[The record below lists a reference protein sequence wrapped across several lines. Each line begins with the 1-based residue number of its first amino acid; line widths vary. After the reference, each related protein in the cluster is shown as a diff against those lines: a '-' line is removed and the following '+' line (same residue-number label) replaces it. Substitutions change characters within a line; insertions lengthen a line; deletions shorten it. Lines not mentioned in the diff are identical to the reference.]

1 MKIKMN
7 NAADLGVIALAS
19 GNGDFVQKT
28 DYETKEVK
36 KNEDGKV
43 LYSAGKLISLV
54 NTDGSGA
61 ANDIFISF
69 TSGGHVEFGNV
80 YELVGPLTITPFVSN
95 SKRQAYSIQ
104 AEGLKPKSTKGGE

>member
-7 NAADLGVIALAS
+7 NAADLGLIALAS
-19 GNGDFVQKT
+19 GNGEFVQKT

-36 KNEDGKV
+36 KNDDGQV

-61 ANDIFISF
+61 ANDVFVSF
-69 TSGGHVEFGNV
+69 TSAGHVEFGKV
-80 YELVGPLTITPFVSN
+80 YDLVGPLTITPFVSN

-104 AEGLKPKSTKGGE
+104 AADLKVRNPKSGE